1 MLPATVRRSVRDD
14 AATHRIRE
22 ATRER
27 VRACAVSPGGIE
39 ARLRELDRE
48 WDLERTLEANASSLA
63 LAGLALGTF
72 VDRRFYLLPTAV
84 AGFLL
89 QHALQGWCPPLPV
102 LRNLGFRSQ
111 SEIEAERHALLALRG
126 DYRDTDPAS
135 GGTAVWRAD
144 KALRTAC
151 RAGASERERGGL
163 VHASSA

>member
-1 MLPATVRRSVRDD
+1 MLPATARRSVRED

-27 VRACAVSPGGIE
+27 VRACAASPGGIE
-39 ARLRELDRE
+39 SRLRELDRE
-48 WDLERTLEANASSLA
+48 WDLERTLEANASSLI

-72 VDRRFYLLPTAV
+72 VDRRLYLLPAAG

-89 QHALQGWCPPLPV
+89 QHALQGWCPPLPL
-102 LRNLGFRSQ
+102 LRRLGFRSQ
-111 SEIEAERHALLALRG
+111 TEIEGERHALLAVRG

-144 KALRTAC
+144 KALCA
-151 RAGASERERGGL
+151 AGYEPGRERGGL
-163 VHASSA
+163 VRGATE